1 MAMPDHA
8 FKIDS
13 TRSPRNSPLAFGV
26 LVVMIAV
33 LVGFHG
39 MTMVLSTVPLGA
51 STERAAKWPDAPARN
66 IPIPAAKPSEPTVA
80 ATTAVPTATPAAP
93 VSPSE
98 FQGLAAAAKAKAQ
111 AEMDELEG
119 EGAMEPP
126 QRRRYRAPRPQ
137 LHKVY

>member
-1 MAMPDHA
+1 MLDYA
-8 FKIDS
+8 FKIDP

-39 MTMVLSTVPLGA
+39 VTMVLSTVSLGA
-51 STERAAKWPDAPARN
+51 STERATKWHNAPPRN
-66 IPIPAAKPSEPTVA
+66 ILTPAAKPSEPTVA
-80 ATTAVPTATPAAP
+80 AITTVPTATPAAP
-93 VSPSE
+93 VAPSE

-137 LHKVY
+137 RHKVY